1 MGFSACIALFG
12 LNEWLNPRSPQIT
25 GRLAWLYK
33 YAEAHWGPTGPG
45 ISILDI
51 AFLFF
56 VLGLMLWCRAARQS
70 TLDLH
75 PGEHH
80 DLYKADFGR
89 IMKNLQFL
97 WRSPLR
103 ESAMRSE
110 ELELQ
115 LSKLNG
121 ADQPDEKARLTALLE
136 GENEL
141 RQYLQGR
148 MNERATQERRKNW
161 SASPRGVL
169 RLLGLA
175 VVVLFFLVVK
185 KQVFG

>member
-1 MGFSACIALFG
+1 MKFSPVRLLSGRPFLTSREACYGAWGFSACIALFG

-45 ISILDI
+45 ISILVI

-80 DLYKADFGR
+80 DLY
-89 IMKNLQFL
+89 
-97 WRSPLR
+97 
-103 ESAMRSE
+103 
-110 ELELQ
+110 
-115 LSKLNG
+115 
-121 ADQPDEKARLTALLE
+121 
-136 GENEL
+136 
-141 RQYLQGR
+141 
-148 MNERATQERRKNW
+148 
-161 SASPRGVL
+161 
-169 RLLGLA
+169 
-175 VVVLFFLVVK
+175 
-185 KQVFG
+185 